1 MAADTQTHDDTN
13 TSSRKRRPRRRHP
26 LLRVSL
32 ANLLAHK
39 VRLALTVLSVV
50 LGTAFI
56 SASLVFTA
64 TLESSI
70 SQVFDNSMSKV
81 DIRISTEDSIAAVP
95 IDVWK
100 EVADDDAVAGTRP
113 VTIGGVMLL
122 DKEGEASKD
131 FSTNRAIAT
140 GLYENTGDLDSDRT
154 MVKGRLPQRDDE
166 VVLGEKLAAA
176 NGYELGD
183 EVQFISSQ
191 GGVEKARLVGLD
203 KLENDPGV
211 GEILFTESRALKILT
226 NGDAVAGVDIDVK
239 NNLGEEGVQ
248 KLKKKLQ
255 KAYPDYQV
263 QTGAEV
269 AEEINSQLQKSL
281 NFFNYF
287 LLAFGIIALVVGT
300 FLIYNTFAMIV
311 AQRIRE
317 LALLRAIGTTRGQ
330 VVRSV
335 LGEAAIVGTI
345 GSAIGLGVGV
355 GLAFGLAELM
365 AALGMPLTETG
376 LSLPWTA
383 FVIPMVLGILVTLVS
398 AWVPARRAGKTP
410 PVQAMLQDS
419 TTAVGSLKIRTII
432 GVLAL
437 LAGIGVVVFGG
448 LEVEGKMGLL
458 TVGVGALAMI
468 LGLFLAGPAMST
480 PAMKGLGL
488 FLRPLPSYKTTG
500 KIAVRNALRSPV
512 RTATTSFALTLGLLL
527 VSMVG
532 VMGSSTQASINNI
545 ITGGLKTD
553 FVLTVPQGMGIP
565 KQFAPDMSD
574 MVGVQDASTIY
585 YGFTEIDSERMVFT
599 TADQDVSNLV
609 NFEVLDGKYDID
621 GESLMVSE
629 DYAKRKNVKA
639 GSKLEVETQ
648 EGTRKIPIAGVYA
661 RNAMLQEMVVTY
673 PLYEKIM
680 PPSMQFALFILIKS
694 NGMYDQAT
702 MKAQLQNAVAK
713 LKIIQ
718 VATTEEFSGEQAEL
732 MNGVLAGLYAL
743 LALSVIIAI
752 LGVINT
758 LALSVTERRQ
768 EIGMLRA
775 IGMAREQLRHMFYL
789 ESILLSIFGTVLGTA
804 TGTLVGWALS
814 RAMVPYGLVDV
825 LIPWQMILGVLV
837 GSIVV
842 GVIAALGPAARAA
855 KISPLK
861 AIAD

>member
-1 MAADTQTHDDTN
+1 MAADTQTHDDTS

-154 MVKGRLPQRDDE
+154 IVKGRLPQRDDE

-211 GEILFTESRALKILT
+211 REILFTESRALKILT

-248 KLKKKLQ
+248 ELKKKLQ

-317 LALLRAIGTTRGQ
+317 LALLRHRHHPRPSG
-330 VVRSV
+330 
-335 LGEAAIVGTI
+335 
-345 GSAIGLGVGV
+345 
-355 GLAFGLAELM
+355 
-365 AALGMPLTETG
+365 
-376 LSLPWTA
+376 
-383 FVIPMVLGILVTLVS
+383 
-398 AWVPARRAGKTP
+398 
-410 PVQAMLQDS
+410 
-419 TTAVGSLKIRTII
+419 AVGAGRGSNSGHYWFCHWVGCGCGPGLRVSGTD
-432 GVLAL
+432 G
-437 LAGIGVVVFGG
+437 GIGDAADRDGPQSALDSLRDSDGAGYFGNAG
-448 LEVEGKMGLL
+448 EC
-458 TVGVGALAMI
+458 
-468 LGLFLAGPAMST
+468 LGAGP
-480 PAMKGLGL
+480 PG
-488 FLRPLPSYKTTG
+488 R
-500 KIAVRNALRSPV
+500 
-512 RTATTSFALTLGLLL
+512 
-527 VSMVG
+527 
-532 VMGSSTQASINNI
+532 
-545 ITGGLKTD
+545 
-553 FVLTVPQGMGIP
+553 
-565 KQFAPDMSD
+565 
-574 MVGVQDASTIY
+574 
-585 YGFTEIDSERMVFT
+585 
-599 TADQDVSNLV
+599 
-609 NFEVLDGKYDID
+609 
-621 GESLMVSE
+621 
-629 DYAKRKNVKA
+629 
-639 GSKLEVETQ
+639 
-648 EGTRKIPIAGVYA
+648 
-661 RNAMLQEMVVTY
+661 
-673 PLYEKIM
+673 
-680 PPSMQFALFILIKS
+680 
-694 NGMYDQAT
+694 
-702 MKAQLQNAVAK
+702 
-713 LKIIQ
+713 
-718 VATTEEFSGEQAEL
+718 
-732 MNGVLAGLYAL
+732 
-743 LALSVIIAI
+743 
-752 LGVINT
+752 
-758 LALSVTERRQ
+758 
-768 EIGMLRA
+768 
-775 IGMAREQLRHMFYL
+775 
-789 ESILLSIFGTVLGTA
+789 
-804 TGTLVGWALS
+804 
-814 RAMVPYGLVDV
+814 
-825 LIPWQMILGVLV
+825 
-837 GSIVV
+837 
-842 GVIAALGPAARAA
+842 
-855 KISPLK
+855 
-861 AIAD
+861 

>member
-1 MAADTQTHDDTN
+1 MA
-13 TSSRKRRPRRRHP
+13 SRIRHRRRRHP
-26 LLRVSL
+26 LLRVGV
-32 ANLLAHK
+32 ANLLAHT

-56 SASLVFTA
+56 SASLVFTS
-64 TLESSI
+64 TLEASI
-70 SQVFDNSMSKV
+70 SQVFDNTMKSV
-81 DIRISTEDSIAAVP
+81 DLRISTDANIVAVP
-95 IDVWK
+95 MDVWK
-100 EVADDDAVAGTRP
+100 KVAADDAVAGTRP

-122 DKEGEASKD
+122 GKDGEPSTD
-131 FSTNRAIAT
+131 LSTNRAVAT
-140 GLYENTGDLDSDRT
+140 GLYQNVGNLDSDRIL
-154 MVKGRLPQRDDE
+154 VKGRLPRNDNE
-166 VVLGEKLAAA
+166 IVLGDKLATA
-176 NGYELGD
+176 NGYKIGD
-183 EVQFISSQ
+183 DVQFLSSQ
-191 GGVEKARLVGLD
+191 GGAEKARLVGVD
-203 KLENDPGV
+203 KLANDPGV
-211 GEILFTESRALKILT
+211 GEILFTEARALKTLT
-226 NGDAVAGVDIDVK
+226 NGEDVAGVDIDVK
-239 NNLGEEGVQ
+239 DHLGEAGVQ
-248 KLKKKLQ
+248 KLQKKLQ
-255 KAYPDYQV
+255 KAYPKYKV

-269 AEEINSQLQKSL
+269 AAEVNGQLQKSL

-345 GSAIGLGVGV
+345 GSAIGLAVGAA
-355 GLAFGLAELM
+355 LAFGLAALM
-365 AALGMPLTETG
+365 KVFGMPLTETS

-383 FVIPMVLGILVTLVS
+383 FVIPMALGIVVTLVS

-419 TTAVGSLKIRTII
+419 TTAVGSLKTRTIL
-432 GVLAL
+432 GLLAL
-437 LAGIGVVVFGG
+437 IAGIAVVVFGG

-458 TVGVGALAMI
+458 TVGIGALAMI

-480 PAMKGLGL
+480 PAIKGLGA
-488 FLRPLPSYKTTG
+488 FLRPLPSYRTTG

-512 RTATTSFALTLGLLL
+512 RTATTAFALTLGLLL
-527 VSMVG
+527 VSLVG

-574 MVGVQDASTIY
+574 MVGVKNASTIY
-585 YGFTEIDSERMVFT
+585 YGFTDINDERVVFT
-599 TADQDVSNLV
+599 TADRDVSDLV
-609 NFEVLDGKYDID
+609 KFEVLDGKYDID
-621 GESLMVSE
+621 GESIMVSE
-629 DYAKRKNVKA
+629 DYAKRKKLKA
-639 GSKLEVETQ
+639 GTKVEVETQ
-648 EGTRKIPIAGVYA
+648 QGIRKIPIAGIYK
-661 RNAMLQEMVVTY
+661 RNAMLQDIVVTY
-673 PLYEKIM
+673 PLYEKIV
-680 PPSMQFALFILIKS
+680 PPSMQFAFFILIKS
-694 NGMYDQAT
+694 DGMYDDAT

-718 VATTEEFSGEQAEL
+718 VATTDEFSGQQAKL

-775 IGMAREQLRHMFYL
+775 IGMARDQLRHMFYL
-789 ESILLSIFGTVLGTA
+789 ESILLSIFGTILGTA
-804 TGTLVGWALS
+804 AGTLVGWALS
-814 RAMVPYGLVDV
+814 RAMVPYGLIAVI
-825 LIPWQMILGVLV
+825 IPWQMILGVLV